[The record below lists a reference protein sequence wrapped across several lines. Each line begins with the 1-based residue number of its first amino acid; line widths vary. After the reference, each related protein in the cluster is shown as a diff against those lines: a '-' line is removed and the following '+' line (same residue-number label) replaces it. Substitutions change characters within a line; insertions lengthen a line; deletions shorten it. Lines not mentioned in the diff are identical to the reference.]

1 VNPTEPLFAEVPVI
15 TTATENLTPEELA
28 ESPLSG
34 RLFTFR
40 PRVSG
45 IRPHLWAGR

>member
-1 VNPTEPLFAEVPVI
+1 MNPTERAYDAVPLLVAGSKRPGDEV
-15 TTATENLTPEELA
+15 L
-28 ESPLSG
+28 PLSG

-40 PRVSG
+40 PGVRG